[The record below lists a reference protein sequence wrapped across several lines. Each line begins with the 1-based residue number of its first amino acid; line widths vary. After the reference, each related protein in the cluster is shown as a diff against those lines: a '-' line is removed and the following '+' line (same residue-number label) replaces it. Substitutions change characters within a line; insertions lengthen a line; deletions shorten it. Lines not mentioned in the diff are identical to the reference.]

1 MSTEQSS
8 KNLGMGS
15 IYIAITAG
23 CNIAVA
29 LRRTLTAIKY
39 ANIKYG
45 EEHYQDYLKQRGH
58 RFKKDINLARVAMD
72 VKKSDIER
80 MCVNETDVRII
91 KEYATKYG
99 LDFAL
104 TSKPDDLEKLAERKF
119 VKGEELNS
127 QEEKILKAFTIRD
140 EKGKKIMDPENPKMP
155 LLNEAEYMLTIA
167 TVDLTRWE
175 LICREMEA
183 RSHIPSFDDRLKNA
197 VQMAKVNSVHLK
209 TKVKEM
215 FRERMGD
222 RVK

>member
-1 MSTEQSS
+1 
-8 KNLGMGS
+8 
-15 IYIAITAG
+15 
-23 CNIAVA
+23 
-29 LRRTLTAIKY
+29 
-39 ANIKYG
+39 
-45 EEHYQDYLKQRGH
+45 
-58 RFKKDINLARVAMD
+58 MD
-72 VKKSDIER
+72 
-80 MCVNETDVRII
+80 
-91 KEYATKYG
+91 
-99 LDFAL
+99 L
-104 TSKPDDLEKLAERKF
+104 
-119 VKGEELNS
+119 
-127 QEEKILKAFTIRD
+127 
-140 EKGKKIMDPENPKMP
+140 ENPKMP